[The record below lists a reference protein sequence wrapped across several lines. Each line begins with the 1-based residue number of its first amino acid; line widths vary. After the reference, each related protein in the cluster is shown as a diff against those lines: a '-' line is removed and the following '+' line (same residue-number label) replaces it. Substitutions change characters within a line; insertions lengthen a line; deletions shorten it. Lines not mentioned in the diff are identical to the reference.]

1 MAQQDSSGG
10 ARMKTPPQSATDEET
25 LHIRGVVEPEQ
36 TGASGELPNDRE
48 LADRILKA
56 SNKLQNAVDDAVG
69 AGLVVEPAFTRIEGR
84 MRGTGNAMASY
95 ICNVK
100 LFRKLT

>member
-1 MAQQDSSGG
+1 MAHQDSSGG
-10 ARMKTPPQSATDEET
+10 ARMKMSPESAADEEN
-25 LHIRGVVEPEQ
+25 LRIRGVVEPEQ
-36 TGASGELPNDRE
+36 PGATGNMPSDRE

-56 SNKLQNAVDDAVG
+56 SNKLQNAVDDAVA

-84 MRGTGNAMASY
+84 MRGTGNAMCSY